1 MGDLVAWHRP
11 FVYREPPFQ
20 REEMSILEVCQAIQA
35 SAIGTGIRE
44 SEYLFPFIEGT
55 HVLGLSLSVGTVM
68 WFDLRLLGKI
78 MRNIP
83 VSEVF
88 NQLRPW
94 MFAGFV
100 IMLST
105 GSLLFSS
112 VAADAYANGY
122 FRLKVL
128 LLLAATNVIVFHST
142 IDRRRAEWDKAPVPP
157 RPARVAGFL
166 SLILWLAIIIA
177 GRLFAYAV

>member
-1 MGDLVAWHRP
+1 
-11 FVYREPPFQ
+11 
-20 REEMSILEVCQAIQA
+20 MSIFEICQAIQA

-44 SEYLFPFIEGT
+44 SEYLFPVVEGT

-88 NQLRPW
+88 QQLRPW
-94 MFAGFV
+94 MTAGFV
-100 IMLST
+100 IMLTT

-112 VAADAYANGY
+112 VAADAYANSY
-122 FRLKVL
+122 FRLKVVL
-128 LLLAATNVIVFHST
+128 LLLAAANIIVFHST
-142 IDRRRAEWDKAPVPP
+142 IDRRRAEWDKAPMPP
-157 RPARVAGFL
+157 IQARVAGLL
-166 SLILWLAIIIA
+166 SLILWLGVIIA